1 MNAAEKNVAKHIN
14 ELLPADASYT
24 DSLKKITEQ
33 YPYFA
38 TAQYLLAKE
47 LHQSNNSGAE
57 KQTQKA
63 ALFFTNPFWL
73 QYLLNAN
80 DQENEETIFTPVTD
94 EIKTNDEAAT
104 VDQEETITQIEAT
117 ENINEPVETITE
129 AKDEFSDAN
138 EAAVI
143 EETTT
148 ISEVAEAP
156 AAEQQTSAEAEEPA
170 AMEETTSPTNNA
182 GAENISEQDYATGEA
197 DADDTEPDENALEE
211 SSFQN
216 EKMSSMLQQHA
227 AALSQPA
234 DANAELEITA
244 TPYHTIDYFASQGI
258 KLEALVKGNDQLT
271 SKVKRFTDWLKDM
284 KRISPTPQD
293 LGTDEE
299 TQHLVEEIAEHSNEA
314 KEILTEAMAEVLL
327 KQGKGL
333 KAVELYQKLSFLN
346 PSKSAY
352 FAAKIQQIK
361 GS

>member
-47 LHQSNNSGAE
+47 LHQSKNNNAE
-57 KQTQKA
+57 EQTQKA

-73 QYLLNAN
+73 QYLLNAD
-80 DQENEETIFTPVTD
+80 DQESEETIFAAGID
-94 EIKTNDEAAT
+94 EIKTNDDAAT
-104 VDQEETITQIEAT
+104 VAKEENAIQIEAT
-117 ENINEPVETITE
+117 ENISETVEAAAMVSAPTE
-129 AKDEFSDAN
+129 A
-138 EAAVI
+138 AADKPGAI
-143 EETTT
+143 EEL
-148 ISEVAEAP
+148 IL
-156 AAEQQTSAEAEEPA
+156 
-170 AMEETTSPTNNA
+170 PTNSIS
-182 GAENISEQDYATGEA
+182 AENISKEDYATGEA
-197 DADDTEPDENALEE
+197 DADDTEPYENALEE

-216 EKMSSMLQQHA
+216 EKMSSMLQHHA
-227 AALSQPA
+227 AALSQPS

-271 SKVKRFTDWLKDM
+271 SKVKRFTEWLKDM
-284 KRISPTPQD
+284 KRISPTPHD

-314 KEILTEAMAEVLL
+314 KEILTEAMAEVLH
-327 KQGKGL
+327 KQGKAQ

-346 PSKSAY
+346 PAKSAY